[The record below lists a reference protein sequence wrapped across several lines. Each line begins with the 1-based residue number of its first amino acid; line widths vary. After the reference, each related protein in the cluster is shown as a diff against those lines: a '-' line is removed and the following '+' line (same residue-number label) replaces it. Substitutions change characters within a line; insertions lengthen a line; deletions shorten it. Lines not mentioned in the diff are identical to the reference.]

1 MVNHVT
7 IGGNLVRDPELKY
20 LPNGT
25 ALVTATIAN
34 NKKWKDANGQPVEKV
49 VFVGINIWG
58 KTAEAFA
65 QWHKKGDLCLVEG
78 ELDQETWDDKD
89 TGKKRERTKVRVER
103 WHFMPKKDGQGAAPA
118 PAPRAAAPTPTK
130 AAPAPADGAP
140 PEDADKDLPF

>member
-7 IGGNLVRDPELKY
+7 IGGNLVRDPELKH

-34 NKKWKDANGQPVEKV
+34 NKKWKDANGQPVEKA

-65 QWHKKGDLCLVEG
+65 QFHRKGDLCLVEG

-89 TGKKRERTKVRVER
+89 TGKKRERTKVRVEK
-103 WHFMPKKDGQGAAPA
+103 WHFMPKKDSQGAAPAPA

-130 AAPAPADGAP
+130 AEDWP
-140 PEDADKDLPF
+140 PEGDEPPF